1 MSWANQPGPDDRPKG
16 WWAKTVVAG
25 LIGGAAMMLFLMAA
39 YAAMGLGAWFP
50 PNGIATVLPNFR
62 PIPGELPPPDFV
74 AAQSLTGLLIHALM
88 SGLLGVV
95 FGAIAEGFLADHAR
109 SVPRMAVAGFV
120 YATFV
125 WMFFGFGGVYLAG
138 LQPVFGTA
146 TFFFGHLVF
155 GVVTGISLALMT
167 TKRDML
173 TVTFAPEE
181 KPAAATT
188 TARRR

>member
-39 YAAMGLGAWFP
+39 YAAAGLGAWFP
-50 PNGIATVLPNFR
+50 ANGIATVIPNFR
-62 PIPGELPPPDFV
+62 PIPGDLPSPDFV
-74 AAQSLTGLLIHALM
+74 AAQSLTGLAIHAIM

-95 FGAIAEGFLADHAR
+95 FGAIAEGFLERHAR
-109 SVPRMAVAGFV
+109 SWFRMAVAGFV

-125 WMFFGFGGVYLAG
+125 WMFLGYGGVYLAG

-155 GVVTGISLALMT
+155 GVVLGISLALMT
-167 TKRDML
+167 TKRDL
-173 TVTFAPEE
+173 LRVTFAPEE
-181 KPAAATT
+181 KPAAIE